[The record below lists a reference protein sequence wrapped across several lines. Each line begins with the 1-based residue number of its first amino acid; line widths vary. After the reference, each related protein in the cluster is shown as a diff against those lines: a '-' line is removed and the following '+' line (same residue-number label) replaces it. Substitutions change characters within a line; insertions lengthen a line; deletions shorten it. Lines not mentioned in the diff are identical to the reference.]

1 LPVSTYEGMF
11 LLDSSKV
18 AVSWDESVKHVHDI
32 LSKHQSE
39 IVASRQWDERRLAY
53 PVEGHK
59 KGTYLLTYFKTD
71 GSTLKEMVAD
81 FHLSDVIIREL
92 ILKVHPKLIDHLVTQ
107 AMTSTPGSEEEEH
120 GRREEEE
127 ERPRRRR
134 RDD

>member
-32 LSKHQSE
+32 LTKHKSE
-39 IVASRQWDERRLAY
+39 IMASRQWDERRLAY

-59 KGTYLLTYFKTD
+59 KATYLLTYFKTD
-71 GSTLKEMVAD
+71 GSTLKDMVAD
-81 FHLSDVIIREL
+81 FQLSEVIVREL

-107 AMTSTPGSEEEEH
+107 AMTSTPNLDSEE
-120 GRREEEE
+120 GGGREEEE

-134 RDD
+134 RDE